1 MRGFRSGSLTSSL
14 AGLVAA
20 LPARALVAPNAICH
34 VDTHQNEKFH
44 FSVPRYTQT
53 QRLLSLVRQKYTE
66 IPL

>member
-44 FSVPRYTQT
+44 FSVPRYTQ
-53 QRLLSLVRQKYTE
+53 RLLSLVRQKYTE